1 MIPVLWFVKSF
12 TIGPEAA
19 KYLGFVIRLHVIGYY
34 LFAGITLLG
43 ILLLVCPFLQRILI
57 CKQAQLKQR

>member
-12 TIGPEAA
+12 TISPEAA
-19 KYLGFVIRLHVIGYY
+19 KYIGFIVRLQVIGYW

-43 ILLLVCPFLQRILI
+43 ILLLVCPFLQRII
-57 CKQAQLKQR
+57 CKQAHLKER